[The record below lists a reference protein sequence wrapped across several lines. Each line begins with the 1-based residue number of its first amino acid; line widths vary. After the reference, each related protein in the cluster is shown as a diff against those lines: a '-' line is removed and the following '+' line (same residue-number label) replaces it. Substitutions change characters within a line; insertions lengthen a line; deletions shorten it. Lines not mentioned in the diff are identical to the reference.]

1 MWTRVLS
8 PFIVLGRSLLP
19 SSCPT
24 LKLKEKRVSVRFVST
39 DFLVL
44 FTFYFFYFL
53 FFYFNKCFP
62 FVEIMTKFNKDMYAK
77 MRTKKDEL
85 LSSLRKRT
93 VRVTG
98 KGPSI
103 TPTTSI
109 TPIVSST
116 ETVRTTFPAT
126 SVEEIPTPTSKRP
139 RVTDKG
145 KEKANSRSSSVWDDE
160 GLAVERAHGAVTAN
174 SRVTFILFLFTL
186 SLY

>member
-1 MWTRVLS
+1 MLGSSVL
-8 PFIVLGRSLLP
+8 I
-19 SSCPT
+19 
-24 LKLKEKRVSVRFVST
+24 
-39 DFLVL
+39 FLYFL
-44 FTFYFFYFL
+44 HFTFFIFY

-85 LSSLRKRT
+85 LSSLRKRI

-98 KGPSI
+98 KGPSV
-103 TPTTSI
+103 TPTTFI

-126 SVEEIPTPTSKRP
+126 SVEEIPTPASKRP

-174 SRVTFILFLFTL
+174 SRATFILFLFTL